1 MKTDEQEQQV
11 FPSALQEKGF
21 NLKLSGNEVDYT
33 NALLLPIRIMLCSKL
48 HCQKVFRFFSYT
60 PPPLPE
66 GGTLCR
72 IATEILTVEGLGL
85 RGLGFG
91 CTLAQPPAHFGCV
104 APVIS
109 AARRG
114 TDTQT
119 HQMRHFGK
127 LGPCAHR
134 FHAPRT
140 HCEDRVGPTER
151 VYRVVLHNSIP
162 AQIRALILYYYGYKE

>member
-1 MKTDEQEQQV
+1 MSKNSRSFRQPYRKRVSIKNFLAMKLTTRMLYYYQYGSCCVVNFTARKSLDS
-11 FPSALQEKGF
+11 FPIS
-21 NLKLSGNEVDYT
+21 
-33 NALLLPIRIMLCSKL
+33 
-48 HCQKVFRFFSYT
+48 
-60 PPPLPE
+60 PPPLQE

-72 IATEILTVEGLGL
+72 IATEILTVEGLGS

-127 LGPCAHR
+127 RGPCAHR
-134 FHAPRT
+134 FHAPRINF
-140 HCEDRVGPTER
+140 EDRVGPTER
-151 VYRVVLHNSIP
+151 VYRVVLHKSIP